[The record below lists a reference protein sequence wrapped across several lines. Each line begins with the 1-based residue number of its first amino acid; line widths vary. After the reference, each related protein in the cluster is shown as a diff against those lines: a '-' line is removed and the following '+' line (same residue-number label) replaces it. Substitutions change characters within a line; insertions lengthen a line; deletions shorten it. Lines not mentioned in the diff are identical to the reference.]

1 MSTPTTQTSD
11 ELAAPAASNAVVAS
25 TATTATSS
33 ASSASVVT
41 STVTTSSS
49 PKRTIS
55 VGEYH
60 ERARSKP
67 TYANETLFDGMEDLD
82 MEEGEEEPGSSSS
95 GRNEPPVVPATTTR
109 TLRAQSARAAAA
121 TGRSLMPGLCLLRGV
136 EATTNPLRLRL

>member
-1 MSTPTTQTSD
+1 MSTPSTQTSN
-11 ELAAPAASNAVVAS
+11 ELAAPAASNAVVAN

-41 STVTTSSS
+41 FTVTTSSS

-60 ERARSKP
+60 ERARSKS

-82 MEEGEEEPGSSSS
+82 MEEGEEEQDSSS
-95 GRNEPPVVPATTTR
+95 GDASSPRGRLGRFELKA
-109 TLRAQSARAAAA
+109 LAQRQ
-121 TGRSLMPGLCLLRGV
+121 R
-136 EATTNPLRLRL
+136 